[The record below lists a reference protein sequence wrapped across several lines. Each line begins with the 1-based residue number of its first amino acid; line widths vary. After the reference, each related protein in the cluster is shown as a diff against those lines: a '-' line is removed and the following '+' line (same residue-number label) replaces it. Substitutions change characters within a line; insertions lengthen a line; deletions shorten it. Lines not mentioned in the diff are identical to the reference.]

1 MSKWL
6 LYFLF
11 KASEISQLIVHK
23 IAVLS
28 VAVDVSFPRKKTA
41 LSVYIVQYCASQVG
55 VALLF

>member
-1 MSKWL
+1 MSHWL

-11 KASEISQLIVHK
+11 RLSKISQLLVHK

-28 VAVDVSFPRKKTA
+28 VLVDVPFPRKKTA

-55 VALLF
+55 VSLLF